1 VFGGNARRCLNS
13 YMIVIDSSEFAIDA
27 VMAFLGGVDTNFV
40 LSGVWNKIPWR
51 VWLHE
56 PTDTLIPASWTL
68 ELGDHRYPLR
78 RSAEWEM
85 NPHTKAW
92 EQSKSGWR
100 IRTADGRWVPSLLD
114 LGADLTVD

>member
-1 VFGGNARRCLNS
+1 
-13 YMIVIDSSEFAIDA
+13 MITIESNEFSIDA
-27 VMAFLGGVDTNFV
+27 VMALLGGVETNFV
-40 LSGVWNKIPWR
+40 LSGVWNNIPCR

-78 RSAEWEM
+78 HSAEWDL
-85 NPHTKAW
+85 NPQTKTW

-100 IRTADGRWVPSLLD
+100 IRTADGRWRSPEEG
-114 LGADLTVD
+114 LGSKR

>member
-1 VFGGNARRCLNS
+1 MVT
-13 YMIVIDSSEFAIDA
+13 IDSNKFSIDA
-27 VMAFLGGVDTNFV
+27 VMALLGGVDTNFV

-56 PTDTLIPASWTL
+56 PTDTLIQAVWTL
-68 ELGDHRYPLR
+68 ELGDHCFPLR
-78 RSAEWEM
+78 QSAEWDL
-85 NPHTKAW
+85 NPQTKTW

-100 IRTADGRWVPSLLD
+100 IRTADGRWVPSLKD